1 MVGDNAYSS
10 CHPDCNAEHENDD
23 LRAFGIMMH
32 RGASM
37 AFKIDRASTER
48 NGPDVGGSG
57 SELGS
62 IHPSCTSSLSHET
75 GLAVRNVEPI
85 TGGKGFARVRASADR
100 AIRRHP
106 SANRRKRVP
115 RKRVH
120 VHKQLR

>member
-10 CHPDCNAEHENDD
+10 RHTDYNAEHENDG

-32 RGASM
+32 RGESM
-37 AFKIDRASTER
+37 AFKIDCVSTER
-48 NGPDVGGSG
+48 NGPNVGGSG

-75 GLAVRNVEPI
+75 GLAVRNVKPI
-85 TGGKGFARVRASADR
+85 TGGKGLARVRASANR

-106 SANRRKRVP
+106 SANRRKRVSP
-115 RKRVH
+115 KRVH
-120 VHKQLR
+120 VYKQLR